1 MSQLLLTLLQLG
13 FLVLLWALVMAVI
26 GVLRTDIYGTRLV
39 TRGQAT
45 RRRNSGNASTSRQ
58 ASSNHPASS
67 SQAPTAPTAA
77 VGAGAAGS
85 GRGWAPRRR
94 EAAADRGRVRAG
106 KLVVT
111 EGPLRGTTITLA
123 DSAVVIG
130 RAADSTLVLDDDFAS
145 ARHARLTPG
154 PEGWVVEDLGSTNGT
169 RVNGQPLDHPAMATE
184 GTAIQIGKTVLELR
198 R

>member
-39 TRGQAT
+39 TRGQSL
-45 RRRNSGNASTSRQ
+45 R
-58 ASSNHPASS
+58 
-67 SQAPTAPTAA
+67 
-77 VGAGAAGS
+77 
-85 GRGWAPRRR
+85 GRGRSGGDPSPTPSGGTARRSERKQRKPRPSR
-94 EAAADRGRVRAG
+94 
-106 KLVVT
+106 LVVT
-111 EGPLRGTTITLA
+111 EGPLRGTIISLTE
-123 DSAVVIG
+123 SAVVIG
-130 RAADSTLVLDDDFAS
+130 RASDSTLVLDDDFAS

-169 RVNGQPLDHPAMATE
+169 RVNGQALEHPAMAVE
-184 GTAIQIGKTVLELR
+184 GTSIQIGKTALELR

>member
-39 TRGQAT
+39 TRGQ
-45 RRRNSGNASTSRQ
+45 SL
-58 ASSNHPASS
+58 
-67 SQAPTAPTAA
+67 
-77 VGAGAAGS
+77 
-85 GRGWAPRRR
+85 
-94 EAAADRGRVRAG
+94 RGRRSESSGAQTTTG
-106 KLVVT
+106 GPARRSEAKQRGPRPSRLVVT
-111 EGPLRGTTITLA
+111 EGPLRGMTIPLTEA
-123 DSAVVIG
+123 AVVIG
-130 RAADSTLVLDDDFAS
+130 RASDSTLVLDDDFAS

-169 RVNGQPLDHPAMATE
+169 RVNGQPLEQPAMAVE
-184 GTAIQIGKTVLELR
+184 GTSIQIGKTALELR